1 MGSMNEAVEL
11 RLRAFMKAD
20 EGWGRASGREVYGA
34 LVEFVESRVGKIIF
48 RVSLSGVKRVDISFA
63 SETIVEL
70 ARRYR
75 GHKGF
80 CFTDL
85 EDRDMEEN
93 WAAAAER
100 SKQPLV
106 NYAKAEVRILGLQPS
121 QGVADAFRFAL
132 SKGEV
137 RAADYAASAKDV
149 SITNASTKFK
159 QLWENGFLLRR
170 ETTAESGG
178 VEFVYVPI
186 R

>member
-1 MGSMNEAVEL
+1 MNQSVEL
-11 RLRAFMKAD
+11 RLRPFMNAN
-20 EGWGRASGREVYGA
+20 EGWGRASGREVHGA
-34 LVEFVESRVGKIIF
+34 LVDFVESRAGNLIF
-48 RVSLSGVKRVDISFA
+48 RVSVDGVKRVDISFA

-75 GHKGF
+75 GQKGF
-80 CFTDL
+80 CFIDL
-85 EDRDMEEN
+85 EDKDMEEN

-100 SKQPLV
+100 SKQPLMNWAV
-106 NYAKAEVRILGLQPS
+106 GGGRVLGPPPS
-121 QGVADAFRFAL
+121 QGAADAFRFAL
-132 SKGEV
+132 SKGEA
-137 RAADYAASAKDV
+137 RASDYAMSVRDM

-178 VEFVYVPI
+178 VEFVYIPI

>member
-1 MGSMNEAVEL
+1 MKQATEL
-11 RLRAFMKAD
+11 RLRLLMSAN
-20 EGWGRASGREVYGA
+20 EGWGRASGREVYPS
-34 LVEFVESRVGKIIF
+34 LVEFVESRPGNMIF
-48 RVSLSGVKRVDISFA
+48 RVSLAGVRRVDISFA

-75 GHKGF
+75 GQKGF

-100 SKQPLV
+100 SKQPLL
-106 NYAKAEVRILGLQPS
+106 NWAQDDVRVLGPQPS
-121 QGVADAFRFAL
+121 QGVGDAFRFAL

-137 RAADYAASAKDV
+137 RAADYAASIKGM

-178 VEFVYVPI
+178 VEFVYVAI